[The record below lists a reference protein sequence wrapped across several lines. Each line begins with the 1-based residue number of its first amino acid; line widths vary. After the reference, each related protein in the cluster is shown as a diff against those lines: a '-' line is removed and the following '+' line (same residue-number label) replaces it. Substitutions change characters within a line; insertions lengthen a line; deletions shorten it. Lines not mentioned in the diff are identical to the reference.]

1 MHKIKYCNFLS
12 RRVLVIKVIMF
23 IISFTLAIGTIKTLK
38 ILETWV
44 NSWNI

>member
-1 MHKIKYCNFLS
+1 MHKIKYFKFLS
-12 RRVLVIKVIMF
+12 RRILIIKIIMF

-38 ILETWV
+38 ILEAWV